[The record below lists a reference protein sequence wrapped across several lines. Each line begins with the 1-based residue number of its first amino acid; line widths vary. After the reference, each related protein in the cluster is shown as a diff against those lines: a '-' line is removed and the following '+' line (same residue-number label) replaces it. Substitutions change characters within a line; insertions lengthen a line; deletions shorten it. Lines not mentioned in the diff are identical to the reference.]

1 MHFKYFLY
9 KRKGET
15 FPPIFPVL
23 IFCLKAAA
31 FIHQSLFMKKSW
43 WYTGEGMVCCSS
55 KSIDYCAMNK
65 YFTKANRILYE
76 NEKKKAE
83 ILFDVLCKF
92 LLRDKIFFEKLIY
105 TAKMYFGDNYFRN
118 LYFHN
123 AFFQSDFFRSSFIDS
138 LNSFPEILY
147 LICK

>member
-76 NEKKKAE
+76 NEKKKQTFFLMCCVNFFWE
-83 ILFDVLCKF
+83 IRYFLKNLFTLQKCILVIIISETFIFIMRFFKVIF
-92 LLRDKIFFEKLIY
+92 LE
-105 TAKMYFGDNYFRN
+105 AV
-118 LYFHN
+118 
-123 AFFQSDFFRSSFIDS
+123 S
-138 LNSFPEILY
+138 
-147 LICK
+147 